1 MQINRST
8 IFTILI
14 TLIVGVLIG
23 ALFLGGSGG
32 SSPALD
38 GHEGEG
44 HELTQNEAGQWT
56 CSMHPQVR
64 QSEAGACPFCGMDLI
79 PVATNDDGDPTVLKM
94 SNSAIQL
101 ANIQTSTIGEGA
113 LNGVIEL
120 SGKVRADERR
130 VNTQTTHFAGRI
142 ERLYKDYEGQPVK
155 KGDKLA
161 SLHSPELIAAQ
172 EELIEAKKLQKTNPV
187 LLEAARKKL
196 KYWKLTDAQ
205 IDVIEQASEPMRN
218 FDILADYDGVITKKI
233 VNTGIHLHEGG
244 ALMEITDLSGVWVV
258 FEVYERDLAK
268 VKLGD
273 KIMFKA
279 RSLRE
284 EMEAT
289 ISFIY
294 PDVNPQTRVVEVR
307 ADVRNGNRLLKP
319 DMFVDAELSV
329 SSSQSLLVPKSA
341 VLWTGKRSVVYI
353 RNSEDLSFS
362 MREIVLG
369 ESMGDH
375 YVVESGLNVGDEV
388 VTNGAFTLDA
398 EAQLQGKISM
408 MSPAK
413 GSGNVVS
420 PESPFIEVELS
431 DFQDFREEVTPA
443 FQEQLSA
450 LFSAYIQLKD
460 QMVEGEGGKIRKAG
474 VLVKDALEKVDM
486 TLAKGAAHV
495 HWMQV
500 LKPMETSLSLITTSG
515 NRDLQRLQFINLSK
529 ALINAVQSF
538 GTSFES
544 PLYIQFCPMANNDK
558 GATWIST
565 SEEIINPYFG
575 DVMLNCGNV
584 EDIIMNVQ

>member
-32 SSPALD
+32 SPALD

-44 HELTQNEAGQWT
+44 HELTQNEAGEWT

-64 QSEAGACPFCGMDLI
+64 QSEAGSCPFCGMDLI
-79 PVATNDDGDPTVLKM
+79 PVATNEDGDPTVLKM
-94 SNSAIQL
+94 SNSAVQL
-101 ANIQTSTIGEGA
+101 ANIQTSTIGQGA
-113 LNGVIEL
+113 LNGIIEL

-130 VNTQTTHFAGRI
+130 INTQTTHFAGRI
-142 ERLYKDYEGQPVK
+142 ERLYKDYEGQPVR

-161 SLHSPELIAAQ
+161 SLYSPELIAAQ
-172 EELIEAKKLQKTNPV
+172 EELIEAKKLRKTNPV

-196 KYWKLTDAQ
+196 KYWKLTDTQ

-233 VNTGIHLHEGG
+233 VNTGNHLLEGG
-244 ALMEITDLSGVWVV
+244 ALMEITDLSSVWVA

-341 VLWTGKRSVVYI
+341 VLWTGKRSVVYVHD
-353 RNSEDLSFS
+353 SEDLSFS

-369 ESMGDH
+369 EAMGNH
-375 YVVESGLNVGDEV
+375 YVVESGLSAGDEV

-408 MSPAK
+408 MSPARE
-413 GSGNVVS
+413 GSNAEG
-420 PESPFIEVELS
+420 PESPFSEVELPA
-431 DFQDFREEVTPA
+431 FQDFRDKVTPG

-450 LFSAYIQLKD
+450 LSSAYIQLKN
-460 QMVEGEGGKIRKAG
+460 QMVEGEGGKIREAG

-495 HWMQV
+495 HWMEV

-515 NRDLQRLQFINLSK
+515 DRDLQRLQFINLSK

-584 EDIIMNVQ
+584 EDIIMNMQ